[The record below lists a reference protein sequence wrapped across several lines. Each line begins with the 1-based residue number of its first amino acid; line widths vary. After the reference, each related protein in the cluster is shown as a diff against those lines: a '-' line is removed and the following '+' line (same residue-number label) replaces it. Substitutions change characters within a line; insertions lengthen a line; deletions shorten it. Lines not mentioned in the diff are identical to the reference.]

1 MTEFKLEWSEKCIK
15 EYVDI
20 SVMGKTAAQKIP
32 FIVCAGLLGV
42 IFLGGIIMFAVTG
55 LISSLIISVCA
66 LLFAGVAVLLINL
79 LCKKLAEKVK
89 KAAEGY
95 NDIVAGV
102 SDNDILFIKNNLP
115 YGVMEWDKIGEITEG
130 KLGFY
135 LISKEGSLLILDKSA
150 VVSGELSEAQQVLG
164 IKAAYP
170 HKKDNK

>member
-15 EYVDI
+15 EYVNI
-20 SVMGKTAAQKIP
+20 SVMGRTTAQKIP
-32 FIVCAGLLGV
+32 FIICAGLLGA

-55 LISSLIISVCA
+55 LISALIISICA
-66 LLFAGVAVLLINL
+66 LLFAVGAALLINL
-79 LCKKLAEKVK
+79 LCKKLASKVK

-95 NDIVAGV
+95 TDIVAGV

-115 YGVMEWDKIGEITEG
+115 YGVMDWDKIGEITEG

-150 VVSGELSEAQQVLG
+150 VVSGEVSEAQQVLA
-164 IKAAYP
+164 IKSADLE
-170 HKKDNK
+170 KKGK

>member
-32 FIVCAGLLGV
+32 FIVCAGMLGV

-115 YGVMEWDKIGEITEG
+115 YGVMESYFKGRLLTYLRQERCCFGRAFRGTAGTWD
-130 KLGFY
+130 
-135 LISKEGSLLILDKSA
+135 
-150 VVSGELSEAQQVLG
+150 
-164 IKAAYP
+164 
-170 HKKDNK
+170 

>member
-1 MTEFKLEWSEKCIK
+1 MTEFKLDWSEKCIK
-15 EYVDI
+15 EYVNI

-32 FIVCAGLLGV
+32 FIICAGLLGI
-42 IFLGGIIMFAVTG
+42 IFLGGVIMFAVTG
-55 LISSLIISVCA
+55 LISALIISLCA
-66 LLFAGVAVLLINL
+66 LLFAGGAFLLINL
-79 LCKKLAEKVK
+79 LCKKLAGKVK

-95 NDIVAGV
+95 TDIVAGV

-150 VVSGELSEAQQVLG
+150 VVSGVVSEAQQVLA
-164 IKAAYP
+164 IKAAELQ
-170 HKKDNK
+170 KKGK

>member
-15 EYVDI
+15 EYVNI
-20 SVMGKTAAQKIP
+20 SVLGKTAAQKIP
-32 FIVCAGLLGV
+32 FIICAGLLGA

-55 LISSLIISVCA
+55 LISALIISICA
-66 LLFAGVAVLLINL
+66 LLFAGGAALMINL
-79 LCKKLAEKVK
+79 LCKKLAGKVK

-95 NDIVAGV
+95 TDIVAGV

-150 VVSGELSEAQQVLG
+150 VVSGVVSEAQQVLA
-164 IKAAYP
+164 IKAAEIQ
-170 HKKDNK
+170 KQERK